1 MAHSLGHVSRCG
13 HPKVTRLLC
22 RAGTDE
28 GKAVWA
34 HSLDQAPGG
43 GRWPLHCARLG
54 QTAAGLCI
62 ARGQAI
68 LPLAFALR
76 AASLPALTQASVARP
91 LCADGA
97 DKDKAVQIA
106 RSFDRV
112 VSMRA
117 PEVARPCS
125 ASLCSIHG
133 S

>member
-1 MAHSLGHVSRCG
+1 M
-13 HPKVTRLLC
+13 
-22 RAGTDE
+22 
-28 GKAVWA
+28 WA

-43 GRWPLHCARLG
+43 GRWPLHCAQLG

-76 AASLPALTQASVARP
+76 AASLPALMQASVARP

-117 PEVARPCS
+117 PEVARPS
-125 ASLCSIHG
+125 AAARSARSSIMV
-133 S
+133 